1 MLTRSCINDRHKEE
15 EEGSK
20 LGREG
25 GNCETSYL
33 IDNLLL
39 KYQNTEN
46 EYPPV
51 LGDEKVDYFPN
62 DMRRKM
68 FKDDATRLRKY

>member
-1 MLTRSCINDRHKEE
+1 
-15 EEGSK
+15 
-20 LGREG
+20 
-25 GNCETSYL
+25 
-33 IDNLLL
+33 L

-51 LGDEKVDYFPN
+51 LGDEKVDYSPN

-68 FKDDATRLRKY
+68 FKDDATGLRKYY